1 MKKNP
6 QNDFNEKEKEK
17 EKGGVESGSE
27 SGIDSSVN
35 SSSATSPVRNIDREK
50 EKYKEEKEK
59 EGKEGKEGKKT
70 RSGWSFPLRG
80 SSRKNGKGND
90 NNAEKVAEESGI
102 SNLPFSSS
110 LDFLNLGFQELIK
123 CRQVNNI
130 NSRISARSGSYCFI
144 SLSSLQKLILF

>member
-6 QNDFNEKEKEK
+6 QNDFNEKEK

-50 EKYKEEKEK
+50 EKYKEEKE
-59 EGKEGKEGKKT
+59 KEGKEGKKT